1 MANRSRVFSLE
12 LKNRFHSWQTGRKA
26 KWISWG
32 FHNLAMRSEEAPK
45 HGNEMKDFL
54 TTDGLHEWTWTGL
67 AKRRGEKE
75 EEKGDWTILAW

>member
-1 MANRSRVFSLE
+1 
-12 LKNRFHSWQTGRKA
+12 
-26 KWISWG
+26 
-32 FHNLAMRSEEAPK
+32 MRSEEAPK